1 MRGTS
6 TVAVTLAVI
15 LMLAVSLSHGLVSV
29 TLPTP
34 VKELVQF
41 EWLKYA
47 ALKSREALYSKCNDM
62 ALIQEYCDFF
72 VFPLDIIYDGSN
84 YLSRLDIDKDLE
96 SKTKDLSYR
105 FRRSSFPK
113 SILPTLH
120 IQMTDGALASLQA
133 RREAYLAQKYLWK
146 LPGKRLWVKAKVLS
160 DDGNSQKKIEVKLR
174 FKGTTWIHYQ
184 DRDKFSLHLRARKNQ
199 SIWGMKAVTV
209 APVMTHGGHTAA
221 MVHRMMKHVGVVAP
235 QFFYVDVWLNN
246 QRLGIMALEE
256 HFVNNAL
263 EAQKRREGP
272 IIRINHDWA
281 LDQYSLYRNFGAE
294 SLEENSGRLSRLKD
308 RKMRGESNWRTIPL
322 VLRDYPIEVLT
333 TREHRPGTVRGRSTI
348 QAVSL
353 LRGYLD
359 GRIPGRAVFDY
370 DVLSRWWIVTRIWGV
385 DHGYDFGDRIHYF
398 NVVTRQLEPV
408 SWDNGPVN
416 FLGSNWKSSC
426 KGYQPRVI
434 TTQDEC
440 IPQADLAVR
449 AVWSDPEFQQVLL
462 HNMEEI
468 KGVLNSKEFRRKF
481 EQEQDQ
487 DLEILSIDNI
497 QYKPIS
503 IDDLSRQLS
512 LFSEQLVNLFK
523 WQDKARYS
531 RNRKP
536 TYKRNSESLSY
547 RQQQL
552 LSITSRLLA
561 NHLRP
566 FWFWSVDGANIELK
580 NLTLFPVT
588 VHAVYFSKQP
598 ENNLLKSQITVP
610 TYHKYSVNHV
620 FRVAIDVTESDLN
633 DQMQVEY
640 TYRGDQFTK
649 PVILQFH
656 DYEPG
661 YESESVTL
669 AWLKKNGVVR
679 DMETK
684 SITFNQGHYVLETDL
699 EIDKGWRLEFLPG
712 AVLDFRRGAR
722 LKVNGPIHVL
732 GRKDLPVHF
741 RVTSDPTRDR
751 IGSWGGL
758 LIHKAGRPSIL
769 RHAHFTGSD
778 THGFSDRQDAFGLT
792 GCITFFKS
800 DVVIEHSR
808 FSALQCEDALN
819 IISSEFTLD
828 HVEFLDT
835 SSDAFDSDFSA
846 GIVSNSSFQNSGNDA
861 IDVSNSQVNVSLSKF
876 SGTQDKAISVGEE
889 SLLTGSTLIV
899 DEASVG
905 VVSKDKSIVNIH
917 NSVFINVKN
926 ALMAYV
932 KKGAWGSGELHCNN
946 CLFEEVEFIAV
957 EQHGSRITLDGK
969 ELSPVRFTR
978 RQLQIVGAN

>member
-6 TVAVTLAVI
+6 IVAVAVAVV
-15 LMLAVSLSHGLVSV
+15 LMLAVSLSGGLTSV
-29 TLPTP
+29 TLPSP
-34 VKELVQF
+34 VEKFVQF
-41 EWLKYA
+41 EWLGNATGKVYL
-47 ALKSREALYSKCNDM
+47 ALLWRCNDEV
-62 ALIQEYCDFF
+62 IDKKYCDTLLPPLRSIYQGSRFLG
-72 VFPLDIIYDGSN
+72 PLDIDR
-84 YLSRLDIDKDLE
+84 RLQSEMKN
-96 SKTKDLSYR
+96 LSYR
-105 FRRSSFPK
+105 IRRSSIPK
-113 SILPTLH
+113 TELPTLH

-133 RREAYLAQKYLWK
+133 RREAFLAQKYPWK

-184 DRDKFSLHLRARKNQ
+184 DRDKFSFHLRARKNQ

-209 APVMTHGGHTAA
+209 APVATHSGHTAA
-221 MVHRMMKHVGVVAP
+221 MIHRMMKHVGVVSP

-263 EAQKRREGP
+263 ETQKRREGP

-281 LDQYSLYRNFGAE
+281 LDQYSLYRNFGAD
-294 SLEENSGRLSRLKD
+294 SLNEKSERLSRLED
-308 RKMRGESNWRTIPL
+308 WKMLGEAHWRMIPL
-322 VLRDYPIEVLT
+322 ALRDYPIEVLT
-333 TREHRPGTVRGRSTI
+333 TREHRPGTAHGRHTM

-353 LRGYLD
+353 FRGYLD
-359 GRIPGRAVFDY
+359 GQIPGRTVFDY

-385 DHGYDFGDRIHYF
+385 DHGYDFGDRIYYF

-408 SWDNGPVN
+408 SWDNGLVN
-416 FLGSNWKSSC
+416 VLGSNWESSC
-426 KGYQPRVI
+426 KGYQQRVI
-434 TTQDEC
+434 ATHDEC
-440 IPQADLAVR
+440 LLQADLAVR
-449 AVWSDPEFQQVLL
+449 TVWSDPEFQQVLL
-462 HNMEEI
+462 QNIEEL
-468 KGVLNSKEFRRKF
+468 KGVLYSREFRDRF
-481 EQEQDQ
+481 VLEQEQDLQ
-487 DLEILSIDNI
+487 ILSIADI

-512 LFSEQLVNLFK
+512 LFSEQLVELFK
-523 WQDKARYS
+523 WQDKTRYS
-531 RNRKP
+531 RNRRP
-536 TYKRNSESLSY
+536 AYKRNSESLSY

-552 LSITSRLLA
+552 LRITSSLLA

-588 VHAVYFSKQP
+588 IHAVYFSKQP
-598 ENNLLKSQITVP
+598 ESNLLKFQITVP
-610 TYHKYSVNHV
+610 TFQQNSTNHV
-620 FRVAIDVTESDLN
+620 FRATIAVAEPDLN
-633 DQMQVEY
+633 DQIQVDY
-640 TYRGDQFTK
+640 SYRGDQYTK

-656 DYEPG
+656 DYETG
-661 YESESVTL
+661 YEGETATL
-669 AWLKKNGVVR
+669 AWLKQNGVRQDV
-679 DMETK
+679 ETK
-684 SITFNQGHYVLETDL
+684 SITFKQGHYVLETNL

-808 FSALQCEDALN
+808 FSALQCEDGLN

-876 SGTQDKAISVGEE
+876 SSTQDKAISVGEE